1 MGDIHHLL
9 HHRMVRLLGI
19 LFDRV
24 HPRRSSLRTD
34 GIRVRDGHGSKPH
47 MELDQAMVIERI
59 GLLIA
64 FAGIILV
71 MLAVGDETMMATG
84 VGLLIMGALYDFL
97 IVRYGDE

>member
-1 MGDIHHLL
+1 
-9 HHRMVRLLGI
+9 
-19 LFDRV
+19 
-24 HPRRSSLRTD
+24 
-34 GIRVRDGHGSKPH
+34 
-47 MELDQAMVIERI
+47 MVIERI